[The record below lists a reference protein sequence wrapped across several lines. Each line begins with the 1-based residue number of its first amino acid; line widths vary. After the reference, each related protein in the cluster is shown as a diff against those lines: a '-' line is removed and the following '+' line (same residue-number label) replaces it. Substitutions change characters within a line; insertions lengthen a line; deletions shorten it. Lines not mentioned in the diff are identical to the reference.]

1 MKMEWILLIYVYAGI
16 LAKGDSVALTTIP
29 GYASKDACEQS
40 ARDLPKLVKGTT
52 KEVVYVCL
60 AKATQG
66 AK

>member
-1 MKMEWILLIYVYAGI
+1 MEWILLIYVYAGI

-40 ARDLPKLVKGTT
+40 ARDLPKLVQRTT